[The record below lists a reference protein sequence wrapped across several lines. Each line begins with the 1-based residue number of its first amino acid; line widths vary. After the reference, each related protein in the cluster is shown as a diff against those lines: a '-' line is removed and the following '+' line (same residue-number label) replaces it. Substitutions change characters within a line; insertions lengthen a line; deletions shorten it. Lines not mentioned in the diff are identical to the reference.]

1 MPLILCLM
9 DNIDEIVS
17 QSSINLNDTETA
29 FSYRSNEEL
38 QFSYFIFRMF
48 KNSSL
53 VSFFS
58 SMGLLALKLR
68 LPIDWI
74 IKKTIFR
81 QFCGGTSINDC
92 ESTIQ
97 KLGEAN
103 VGSILDY
110 SVEAAQ
116 KETDFDNTRDELIK
130 ILKMS
135 KGNSYIPFG
144 CLKMTGMAR
153 HDILEKVSAGK
164 ELKPNEKELYLKA
177 LKRLETVCK
186 TAYDSDTR
194 LFIDAEETWIQV
206 AIDKMA
212 EAMMIKFNK
221 EKPIVYT
228 TLQMY
233 RYDRIDYLNQLINQ
247 AKSQGWKLGVKFVR
261 GAYLEK
267 ENLRA
272 KEKGYPTPMQADKKS
287 TDRDYNL
294 ALKIS
299 VENLDII
306 SICAGSH
313 NDKSCL
319 YLTELMKSNKIAK
332 DFKGIYF
339 SQLYGMSDN
348 ISFVLGAEGYNVT
361 KYLPYG
367 PVRFTTPYL
376 IRRAQENTSV
386 AGQTGKELN
395 IITQEIKRRK
405 TA

>member
-1 MPLILCLM
+1 M
-9 DNIDEIVS
+9 IDFEKLVK
-17 QSSINLNDTETA
+17 QSPINLNDTEVA
-29 FSYRSNEEL
+29 FKYRSNEEL
-38 QFSYFIFRMF
+38 QFSYFIFRLF
-48 KNSSL
+48 KNPGL

-58 SMGLLALKLR
+58 SLGLLALKLR
-68 LPIDWI
+68 LPVDWI

-81 QFCGGTSINDC
+81 QFCGGTSIKDC
-92 ESTIQ
+92 ENTIQ
-97 KLGEAN
+97 KLGEAH

-116 KETDFDNTRDELIK
+116 KEEDFDRTRDELVK

-135 KGNSYIPFG
+135 KGNPYIPFG

-164 ELKPNEKELYLKA
+164 ELKPNEKELFLKA
-177 LKRLETVCK
+177 LKRLELVCQ
-186 TAYDSDTR
+186 TAFDSDTR

-206 AIDKMA
+206 AIDNMA
-212 EAMMIKFNK
+212 EAMMAKFNK
-221 EKPIVYT
+221 KKPIVYT

-233 RYDRIDYLNQLINQ
+233 RKDRLNYLNQLLQ
-247 AKSQGWKLGVKFVR
+247 KAKTGGWFLGVKFVR

-272 KEKGYPTPMQADKKS
+272 KELGYPSPMQPNKPS
-287 TDRDYNL
+287 TDQDYNE
-294 ALKIS
+294 ALRIS
-299 VENLDII
+299 VENISLI

-313 NDKSCL
+313 NDSSCL
-319 YLTELMKSNKIAK
+319 YLTELMKQNNIAK

-339 SQLYGMSDN
+339 SQLFGMSDN

-386 AGQTGKELN
+386 AGQTGKELSLVER
-395 IITQEIKRRK
+395 EIKRRK